1 MNRVRWVVASLFAL
15 VVSWSLS
22 MPLFSGPD
30 EPANFVRSAAVVRS
44 EFVGADVGVSLEKSY
59 WTTTVNID
67 PQFGVANLVPWC
79 FAPFSEKPACNLA
92 VEDAAFVDNPPYT
105 NMGRYPIFP
114 FLVSGVGTIFGAN
127 DMSVLASRLMLGA
140 SAVALLGF
148 AFSSVAHRRGSVP
161 ALLMALTPGVIFLSA
176 VMNPSALE
184 IASAIALWTILPH
197 VFESSPLAKI
207 EISGVAVAG
216 VVLIAT
222 RPLGPAMYLVALLFC
237 CAVTGGWARLGDVW
251 RKLRS
256 VWVLHLAVTALA
268 VGWYATVFS
277 KNTGSPVTEGSASLG
292 LRQQIIEAVQ
302 HIPVVLEQGIGNFG
316 WLDTP
321 MPRLALMLYS
331 LMLVSLLVFSVVR
344 STPLVSS
351 MVVSLSLVSALLVV
365 AQDIN
370 YYNLLRNF
378 GSQGRHV
385 MPLLVGI
392 PILAMRKVKL
402 PRRIDAVVVTAWAF
416 IMVWSGVAALRRYAV
431 GILPGNQL
439 AMFTDAA
446 WQPDIGIWLATFALA
461 FGAISS
467 AWCAWRISVT
477 AHDR

>member
-1 MNRVRWVVASLFAL
+1 MNRVRWLVASLFAL

-30 EPANFVRSAAVVRS
+30 EPANFVRSAAVVRG
-44 EFVGADVGVSLEKSY
+44 EFVGADAGVSLEKSY

-92 VEDAAFVDNPPYT
+92 IEDAAFVDNPPYT

-114 FLVSGVGTIFGAN
+114 FLVSGAGTIFGAN
-127 DMSVLASRLMLGA
+127 DVSVLASRLMLGA
-140 SAVALLGF
+140 VAVALLGF
-148 AFSSVAHRRGSVP
+148 AFSSVAHRKGSVP
-161 ALLMALTPGVIFLSA
+161 ALLMAITPGVIFLSA

-197 VFESSPLAKI
+197 VFESSPLTRV
-207 EISGVAVAG
+207 ELSGVAVAG
-216 VVLIAT
+216 VVLIGT
-222 RPLGPAMYLVALLFC
+222 RPLGPALYLVALLFC
-237 CAVTGGWARLGDVW
+237 CVSTGGWARLGDVW
-251 RKLRS
+251 KRLRS
-256 VWVLHLAVTALA
+256 VWVIHFCAIAFSIV
-268 VGWYATVFS
+268 WYVTVFS

-292 LRQQIIEAVQ
+292 LRQQVIEAVQ
-302 HIPVVLEQGIGNFG
+302 HIPAVLAQGIGNFG

-321 MPRLALMLYS
+321 MPRMTLVLY
-331 LMLVSLLVFSVVR
+331 LVMLVPLLVFAIS
-344 STPLVSS
+344 STTRLVGS
-351 MVVSLSLVSALLVV
+351 MVVALCLVSALLVV

-392 PILAMRKVKL
+392 PILAMRKVNL
-402 PRRIDAVVVTAWAF
+402 PSRINAAVAIVWALV
-416 IMVWSGVAALRRYAV
+416 MVWAGLAALRRYAV
-431 GILPGNQL
+431 GIRPGNQL
-439 AMFTDAA
+439 EMYTQAI

-461 FGAISS
+461 FGAIAS

>member
-1 MNRVRWVVASLFAL
+1 MNRVRWLVASLFAL

-30 EPANFVRSAAVVRS
+30 EPANFVRSAAVVRG
-44 EFVGADVGVSLEKSY
+44 EFVGADAGVSLEKSY

-92 VEDAAFVDNPPYT
+92 IEDAAFVDNPPYT

-114 FLVSGVGTIFGAN
+114 FLVSGAGTIFGAN
-127 DMSVLASRLMLGA
+127 DVSVLASRLMLGA
-140 SAVALLGF
+140 VAVALLGF
-148 AFSSVAHRRGSVP
+148 AFSSVAHRKGSVP
-161 ALLMALTPGVIFLSA
+161 ALLMTITPGVIFLSA

-197 VFESSPLAKI
+197 VFESSPLTRV
-207 EISGVAVAG
+207 ELSGVAVAG
-216 VVLIAT
+216 VVLIGN
-222 RPLGPAMYLVALLFC
+222 RPLGPALYFVALVFC
-237 CAVTGGWARLGDVW
+237 CVATGGWARLGDVW
-251 RKLRS
+251 KRLRS
-256 VWVLHLAVTALA
+256 VWVIHLCAIAFSIV
-268 VGWYATVFS
+268 WYVAVFS
-277 KNTGSPVTEGSASLG
+277 KNTGSPVTEGSPSLG
-292 LRQQIIEAVQ
+292 LRQQVIEAVQ
-302 HIPVVLEQGIGNFG
+302 HIPAVLAQGIGNFG

-321 MPRLALMLYS
+321 MPRMTLILYL
-331 LMLVSLLVFSVVR
+331 LMLVPLLVFAIS
-344 STPLVSS
+344 STTRLVGS
-351 MVVSLSLVSALLVV
+351 MVVALCLVSALLVV

-392 PILAMRKVKL
+392 PILAMRKVNL
-402 PRRIDAVVVTAWAF
+402 PSRINAAVAIVWALV
-416 IMVWSGVAALRRYAV
+416 MVWAGLAALRRYAV
-431 GILPGNQL
+431 GIRPGNQL
-439 AMFTDAA
+439 EMYTQAI

-461 FGAISS
+461 FGAIAS

>member
-1 MNRVRWVVASLFAL
+1 MNRVRWLVASLFAL

-30 EPANFVRSAAVVRS
+30 EPANFVRSAAVVRG
-44 EFVGADVGVSLEKSY
+44 EFVGADAGVSLEKSY

-92 VEDAAFVDNPPYT
+92 IEDAAFVDNPPYT

-114 FLVSGVGTIFGAN
+114 FLVSGAGTIFGAN
-127 DMSVLASRLMLGA
+127 DVSVLASRLMLGA
-140 SAVALLGF
+140 VAVALLGF
-148 AFSSVAHRRGSVP
+148 AFSSVAHRKGSVP
-161 ALLMALTPGVIFLSA
+161 ALLMAITPGVIFLSA

-197 VFESSPLAKI
+197 VFESSPLTRV
-207 EISGVAVAG
+207 ELSGVAVAG
-216 VVLIAT
+216 VVLIGT
-222 RPLGPAMYLVALLFC
+222 RPLGPALYLVALLFC
-237 CAVTGGWARLGDVW
+237 CVATGGWARLGDVW
-251 RKLRS
+251 KRLRS
-256 VWVLHLAVTALA
+256 VWVIHLCAIAFSIV
-268 VGWYATVFS
+268 WYVTVFS
-277 KNTGSPVTEGSASLG
+277 KNTGSPVTEGSPSLG
-292 LRQQIIEAVQ
+292 LRQQVIEAVQ
-302 HIPVVLEQGIGNFG
+302 HIPAVLAQGIGNFG

-321 MPRLALMLYS
+321 MPGMTLVLYLVMLAP
-331 LMLVSLLVFSVVR
+331 LLVFAIS
-344 STPLVSS
+344 STTRLVGS
-351 MVVSLSLVSALLVV
+351 MVVALCLVSALLVI

-392 PILAMRKVKL
+392 PILAMRKVNL
-402 PRRIDAVVVTAWAF
+402 PSRINAAVAIVWALV
-416 IMVWSGVAALRRYAV
+416 MVWAGLAALRRYAV
-431 GILPGNQL
+431 GIRPGNQL
-439 AMFTDAA
+439 EMYTQAI

-461 FGAISS
+461 FGAIAS

>member
-1 MNRVRWVVASLFAL
+1 MNRVRWLVASLFVL

-30 EPANFVRSAAVVRS
+30 EPANFVRSAEVVRG
-44 EFVGADVGVSLEKSY
+44 EFVGADAGVSLEKSY

-92 VEDAAFVDNPPYT
+92 IEDAAFVDNPPYT

-114 FLVSGVGTIFGAN
+114 FLVSGAGTIFGAN
-127 DMSVLASRLMLGA
+127 DVSVLASRLMLGA
-140 SAVALLGF
+140 VAVALLGF
-148 AFSSVAHRRGSVP
+148 AFSSVAHRKGSVP
-161 ALLMALTPGVIFLSA
+161 ALLMAITPGVIFFSA

-197 VFESSPLAKI
+197 VFESSPLTRV
-207 EISGVAVAG
+207 ELSGVAVAG
-216 VVLIAT
+216 VVLIGT
-222 RPLGPAMYLVALLFC
+222 RPLGPALYLVALLFC
-237 CAVTGGWARLGDVW
+237 CVATGGWARLGDVW
-251 RKLRS
+251 KRLRS
-256 VWVLHLAVTALA
+256 VWVIHLCAV
-268 VGWYATVFS
+268 VFSVVWYVTVFS
-277 KNTGSPVTEGSASLG
+277 KNTGSSVTEGSPSLG
-292 LRQQIIEAVQ
+292 LRQQVIEAVQ
-302 HIPVVLEQGIGNFG
+302 HIPAVLAQGIGNFG

-321 MPRLALMLYS
+321 MPRMTLILY
-331 LMLVSLLVFSVVR
+331 LVMLVPLLVFAISR
-344 STPLVSS
+344 TTRLVGS
-351 MVVSLSLVSALLVV
+351 MVVALCLVSALLVV

-392 PILAMRKVKL
+392 PILAMRKVIL
-402 PRRIDAVVVTAWAF
+402 PSRINAAVAIVWALV
-416 IMVWSGVAALRRYAV
+416 MVWAGLAALRRYAV
-431 GILPGNQL
+431 GIRPGNQL
-439 AMFTDAA
+439 EMYTQAI

-461 FGAISS
+461 FGAIAS

>member
-1 MNRVRWVVASLFAL
+1 MNRVRWLIASLFVL

-22 MPLFSGPD
+22 LPLFSGPD
-30 EPANFVRSAAVVRS
+30 EPANFVRSAAVVRG
-44 EFVGADVGVSLEKSY
+44 EFVGADAGVSLEKSY

-92 VEDAAFVDNPPYT
+92 IEDAAFVDNPPYT

-114 FLVSGVGTIFGAN
+114 FLISGVGTVFGAN
-127 DMSVLASRLMLGA
+127 DVSVLASRLTLGA
-140 SAVALLGF
+140 LSVALIGF

-161 ALLMALTPGVIFLSA
+161 ALLMAITPGVIFLSA
-176 VMNPSALE
+176 VMNPSAHE

-197 VFESSPLAKI
+197 VFESSPLTRV
-207 EISGVAVAG
+207 ELSGVAVAG
-216 VVLIAT
+216 VVLIGT
-222 RPLGPAMYLVALLFC
+222 RPLGPALYLVALLFC
-237 CAVTGGWARLGDVW
+237 CVATGGWARLGDIW
-251 RKLRS
+251 KRLRS
-256 VWVLHLAVTALA
+256 VWVIHLCAIAFSV
-268 VGWYATVFS
+268 VWYVTVFS
-277 KNTGSPVTEGSASLG
+277 KNTGSPLTEGSPSLG
-292 LRQQIIEAVQ
+292 LRQQVIEAVQ
-302 HIPVVLEQGIGNFG
+302 HIPAVLAQGIGNFG

-321 MPRLALMLYS
+321 MPRMTLILY
-331 LMLVSLLVFSVVR
+331 LVMLVPLLVFAISR
-344 STPLVSS
+344 TTRLVGS
-351 MVVSLSLVSALLVV
+351 MVVALCLVSALLVV

-392 PILAMRKVKL
+392 PILAMRKVNL
-402 PRRIDAVVVTAWAF
+402 PSRINAAVAIVWAL
-416 IMVWSGVAALRRYAV
+416 IMAWSGFAALRRYAV
-431 GILPGNQL
+431 GIRPGNQL
-439 AMFTDAA
+439 EMYTQAA

-461 FGAISS
+461 FGAIAS